1 MFPRILRLA
10 ECWEP
15 RIFFIQGFTPVNI
28 CRSLHCMRKN
38 RQNPNIRWSKTYL
51 CFLLSERRKWSN
63 VAVRRIVVKQKLHD
77 QTYVDYINC
86 KKSAYYENFM

>member
-1 MFPRILRLA
+1 MLRLA

-15 RIFFIQGFTPVNI
+15 RIFFIRGFTPVNI

-38 RQNPNIRWSKTYL
+38 RENPNVRWSKTYL
-51 CFLLSERRKWSN
+51 TSFLLSKARKSSH
-63 VAVRRIVVKQKLHD
+63 VVVRSIAVKQKLHD

-86 KKSAYYENFM
+86 KKSAYYEKFM